1 MLSHKAKYAL
11 RALLMLARRPSEELL
26 QVAEIAEVENVPR
39 KFLEAILGEL
49 AKDGIL
55 SSQRGKGGGYRL
67 ARPADTIT
75 FGQIVRLID
84 GPLAPVPCASV
95 TRYRRCN
102 DCPDERTC
110 AIRHVMRRVRDA
122 MADVLDRTTL
132 ADVAVRSEVEALLA

>member
-11 RALLMLARRPSEELL
+11 RALLMLARRPTDDLL

-55 SSQRGKGGGYRL
+55 TSQRGKGGGYRL

>member
-49 AKDGIL
+49 AKDGVL

>member
-55 SSQRGKGGGYRL
+55 TSQRGKGGGYRL

>member
-11 RALLMLARRPSEELL
+11 RALLMLARRNGDDLL

-55 SSQRGKGGGYRL
+55 ASQRGKGGGYRL

-132 ADVAVRSEVEALLA
+132 ADVASSPAAAALVA

>member
-26 QVAEIAEVENVPR
+26 QVAEIAEVESVPR

-49 AKDGIL
+49 AKDGVL